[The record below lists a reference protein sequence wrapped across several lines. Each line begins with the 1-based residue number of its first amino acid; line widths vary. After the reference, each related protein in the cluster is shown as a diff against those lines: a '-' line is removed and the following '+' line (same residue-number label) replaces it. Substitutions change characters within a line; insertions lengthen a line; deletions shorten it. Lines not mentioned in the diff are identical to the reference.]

1 MSSSENQNELRSS
14 ITDLLSGN
22 NLPDDLTKIN
32 DTTLPAKN
40 RGQFAKIIEKSKN
53 QAKKSIDTLLKFYLS
68 IDIIEK
74 EEYIKAK
81 RELDIQSL
89 SALIFNMEASQHAII
104 SMLEN
109 IDNGEV
115 HPRMFEVLGGLQ
127 KTLLD
132 IVKAQTLFTISTEE
146 NIKKLGR
153 EIDYYSSIKSTSD
166 MPEAEISPETLQ
178 VRGNKDLMRSIQ
190 QLQNKNTEDETS

>member
-153 EIDYYSSIKSTSD
+153 DIDYYSSIKSTSD

>member
-32 DTTLPAKN
+32 DTTIPAKN

-153 EIDYYSSIKSTSD
+153 DIDYYSSIKSTSD

>member
-40 RGQFAKIIEKSKN
+40 RGQFATIIEKSKN

-153 EIDYYSSIKSTSD
+153 DIDYYSSIKSTSD